1 MASFTFYETPMYDRS
16 PRGGFRASAPE
27 ITQRN
32 ITATVKWYNPEKGFG
47 FVTPEDGSPD
57 AFLHVSA
64 VQFAGHDSL
73 PEGTTVVCDL
83 SRGPKGPQV
92 AALHS
97 VDKSTASNDR
107 PQGGGQRRSGG
118 YGGGS
123 SYGGG
128 GGYGGGGYG
137 GGGATEVVD
146 GAVKWFNVTKGF
158 GFIAPDNGGKDIFVH
173 VKAVERSGLSGLQ
186 DGERVRITVRQGQ
199 KGPEAER
206 IELA

>member
-1 MASFTFYETPMYDRS
+1 MYDR
-16 PRGGFRASAPE
+16 PQRGGFRASTPE

-57 AFLHVSA
+57 AFLHASA

-97 VDKSTASNDR
+97 VDKSTAQER
-107 PQGGGQRRSGG
+107 PSRS
-118 YGGGS
+118 
-123 SYGGG
+123 GGG
-128 GGYGGGGYG
+128 GGYGAGGGYG
-137 GGGATEVVD
+137 GERRSSGGYDNYGGGSSGEVVD
-146 GAVKWFNVTKGF
+146 GTVKWFNVTKGF
-158 GFIAPDNGGKDIFVH
+158 GFIAPDNGGKDVFVH
-173 VKAVERSGLSGLQ
+173 VKAVERSGLHGLQ